1 MEPTCNIPAQN
12 SDGAAES
19 AISTTPIVV
28 FDSHLVSPTY
38 TPSVKLDALDAAL
51 AIAARNVPVIPIPY
65 GEKGCRT
72 KSWPTLA
79 TTDADTIRHWFD
91 VPCNYGC
98 AAKAEDGGVVIW
110 DHDCADLLEKYERET
125 GETLPPTFTVQ
136 SAGRGLPHYYF
147 RHTAKS
153 IALRNRKAP
162 KMFDWQGHNKYVVG
176 PGSVFEDREYTII
189 DDAPIA
195 DCPDSLVSWIEKN
208 SVSEKPKGEGKSNP
222 VDPRFDIDDFLNW
235 YGLSA
240 DVRGDWYITDVCP
253 VSGRK
258 HAQSTETGFYFDGE
272 HFGFHCFAANCPGS
286 SMTIGQVVSHLA
298 KGDGTLNNLRAPYD
312 GPIWPNKFA
321 ESSAVSSVSETA
333 PALAAPLRYPIEV
346 WDGTL
351 YGEYA
356 DINTRGNFIP
366 REFFVEALKTVV
378 GSILSDKLSIANV
391 EGSNP
396 RFYTTLI
403 GLPSIGK
410 DTTFKR
416 VSDLFYIPAPVSL
429 EEESSLNATLP
440 AKLLWN
446 AQDTSN
452 FIGACKGQASS
463 ASGLAKF
470 LPQYDRKGNLTPGQS
485 RVLFEYG
492 ELSTLLEKIGIDGSG
507 GALVAAL
514 CDLYDGTNFSVPAVA
529 DLKPFGGDLHLSILA
544 GIQPER
550 WNELG
555 AGRGVE
561 HSGIHS
567 RWNLIPTEETRR
579 VATLPVVDIADFR
592 ARLRA
597 RLPLE
602 PLFVLAPQS
611 VVARMGDWF
620 QDLLKRAENSP
631 AGASATARLN
641 VLAWKNALHHAW
653 IRGLQEID
661 GNAIEA
667 GIALAEY
674 QLQVREQYA
683 PLVGDDKLSKAME
696 KIRRFLRKHGK
707 ATFSA
712 LGKGVNYARMGR
724 TYLDALTTLERLG
737 EIQISSSES
746 KGKEVRYVG

>member
-1 MEPTCNIPAQN
+1 MLFH
-12 SDGAAES
+12 SS
-19 AISTTPIVV
+19 R
-28 FDSHLVSPTY
+28 LVSPNYNQT
-38 TPSVKLDALDAAL
+38 VKLDALDAAL
-51 AIAARNVPVIPIPY
+51 ALAALNVPIIPIPY

-79 TTDADTIRHWFD
+79 TTDADIIRHWFD

-110 DHDCADLLEKYERET
+110 DHDCADLLERYERET
-125 GETLPPTFTVQ
+125 GETLPITFTVQ
-136 SAGRGLPHYYF
+136 SAGKRLPHYYF

-222 VDPRFDIDDFLNW
+222 VDPRFDIDEFLNW

-258 HAQSTETGFYFDGE
+258 HAQSTETGFYYDGE

-298 KGDGTLNNLRAPYD
+298 KGDGTLNNIRAPYE
-312 GPIWPNKFA
+312 GPIWPSKFA
-321 ESSAVSSVSETA
+321 DSAPVASVSQTT

-351 YGEYA
+351 YGEFA
-356 DINTRGNFIP
+356 SICTRNNFMP
-366 REFFVEALKTVV
+366 KEFFAEALKAVV
-378 GSILSDKLSIANV
+378 GSVVGDKLSITNV
-391 EGSNP
+391 DGSNP
-396 RFYTTLI
+396 RFFTALL

-410 DTTFKR
+410 NTVISWTT
-416 VSDLFYIPAPVSL
+416 DLFNASPSDPVTK
-429 EEESSLNATLP
+429 ELNFNTELP
-440 AKLLWN
+440 SRLLWHP
-446 AQDTSN
+446 QDVAEP
-452 FIGACKGQASS
+452 IGACKARVSS

-470 LPQYDRKGNLTPGQS
+470 LPQMDKKGNITSLGQS
-485 RVLFEYG
+485 RLLFVYT
-492 ELSTLLEKIGIDGSG
+492 ELSELLEKIGIDGSG
-507 GALVAAL
+507 AALVSAL
-514 CDLYDGTNFSVPAVA
+514 CDLYDGTEFSVPALA
-529 DLKPFGGDLHLSILA
+529 DQKPFGGNLQMSVLA

-555 AGRGVE
+555 AGKGIE

-567 RWNLIPTEETRR
+567 RWNLIPSEETRT
-579 VATLPVVDIADFR
+579 VASLTRPDLSEFR
-592 ARLRA
+592 NRLRSK
-597 RLPLE
+597 LPLDLC
-602 PLFVLAPQS
+602 PTFAPRAVIES
-611 VVARMGDWF
+611 MNDWF
-620 QDLLKRAENSP
+620 HGLQKRADGSP
-631 AGASATARLN
+631 AGVSACARLN
-641 VLAWKNALHHAW
+641 GLAWKNALHHAW
-653 IRGLQEID
+653 LRGLQQID
-661 GNAIEA
+661 QTAIEA
-667 GIALAEY
+667 GMALADY

-683 PLVGDDKLSKAME
+683 PLVGDDKLAKAMNNMRRIIE
-696 KIRRFLRKHGK
+696 RNGGKVSLKKIKDGTNYRRLGR
-707 ATFSA
+707 TFEDA
-712 LGKGVNYARMGR
+712 LTQLARMG
-724 TYLDALTTLERLG
+724 
-737 EIQISSSES
+737 EIKVADEDGRKVVLNVSE
-746 KGKEVRYVG
+746 